1 MSKNDTI
8 IKPEIIEWAR
18 KRARLTIE
26 ELAKKLHVS
35 ADRVRQWEKGET
47 PIGMEKARALA
58 EYAVLPFGLLFAKKI
73 PNIKITIP
81 DCRSIRNKEVRTVSP
96 ELYGTI
102 SSAEEKQD
110 WYRDYLKEA
119 GEEKLDFVG
128 SITEQ
133 TPIQDVV
140 KKLYAV
146 LKCDP
151 DQIRKENSTWEK
163 LFDFLICQVEN
174 AGILFMRNGI
184 LHNNTRRRLDL
195 EEFRGFVLVDEWAP
209 LIFINGSDYPAAQLF
224 TLIHELVHLLLGKGG
239 ITDAEMFSS
248 HSSKTE
254 RFCNQAAAEFL
265 VPEKEL
271 KEKWNSKLSADENI
285 IALIKYFK
293 VSSLVMISRAEQTGL
308 ISSSES
314 VAMRKR
320 EIGRFKEIKARLRE
334 HGGGNFY
341 ATLKYRVSPLFAQ
354 TVIAEANSNRI
365 LLRDAFRLLGV
376 KNMNKLQEFSRS
388 LGMPS

>member
-1 MSKNDTI
+1 
-8 IKPEIIEWAR
+8 
-18 KRARLTIE
+18 
-26 ELAKKLHVS
+26 
-35 ADRVRQWEKGET
+35 
-47 PIGMEKARALA
+47 
-58 EYAVLPFGLLFAKKI
+58 
-73 PNIKITIP
+73 
-81 DCRSIRNKEVRTVSP
+81 
-96 ELYGTI
+96 
-102 SSAEEKQD
+102 
-110 WYRDYLKEA
+110 
-119 GEEKLDFVG
+119 
-128 SITEQ
+128 
-133 TPIQDVV
+133 
-140 KKLYAV
+140 
-146 LKCDP
+146 
-151 DQIRKENSTWEK
+151 
-163 LFDFLICQVEN
+163 
-174 AGILFMRNGI
+174 MRNGI

-271 KEKWNSKLSADENI
+271 KEKWNGKLSADENI
-285 IALIKYFK
+285 AALIKYFK

>member
-73 PNIKITIP
+73 PDIKITIP

-271 KEKWNSKLSADENI
+271 KEKWNGKLSADENI